1 MDITNLKEVSTA
13 LVAFL
18 ALGVGAYAY
27 NNVSDNTPQ
36 PEQSGRTV
44 VAKQNPGQVLFRNR
58 DAQYRIPS
66 VVECKSGKIIAF
78 ADHRYDN
85 KDIGEG
91 RHIDIV
97 MKESTDKGLSW
108 TETERVVAKG
118 GNRIADSFD
127 CAHGDAATVVDWNTG
142 EILLMCASGGIGYW
156 ESTREK
162 PQMMGRYYSG
172 DDGKTWQVREV
183 TRDVYGLMDEV
194 NSAFFTSGRICQSR
208 LIKAG
213 SHYRIYSALTTHQ
226 GNRVLYSD
234 DFGVTWGVLGSNAYA
249 TAPKGDEAKIVELPD
264 GNVLISSRTQYGR
277 FFNIFRYADAKTA
290 QGSWDKVAMSSAGNN
305 GVRNGDSACNGEII
319 NVKAKDANGKKVDL
333 LLQSV
338 PMGPGRSNVAI
349 FYKALRTPDDYASP
363 ETIAGNWEGR
373 FQVSD
378 TTSAYSTMV
387 QNKEGDII
395 FLYEENAF
403 RHPETEPDDYY
414 DIVFKTFSISEI
426 TVGKYCR

>member
-1 MDITNLKEVSTA
+1 MNITNRKKASIA
-13 LVAFL
+13 LAAFL
-18 ALGVGAYAY
+18 SLSISAYAY
-27 NNVSDNTPQ
+27 STGSNDTPLPKHGRQ
-36 PEQSGRTV
+36 AAATRQSL
-44 VAKQNPGQVLFRNR
+44 GQTLFRNK
-58 DAQYRIPS
+58 DAQYRIPAI
-66 VVECKSGKIIAF
+66 VECKSGKIIAF
-78 ADHRYDN
+78 TDHRYDN

-97 MKESTDKGLSW
+97 MKESTDNGLSW
-108 TETERVVAKG
+108 TETERIIAKG

-127 CAHGDAATVVDWNTG
+127 CAHGDAATVVDWKTG

-162 PQMMGRYYSG
+162 PQMMGRYYSN
-172 DDGKTWQVREV
+172 DEGKTWQVREV
-183 TRDVYGLMDEV
+183 TQDVYALMDEV

-208 LIKAG
+208 IIKAG
-213 SHYRIYSALTTHQ
+213 SHHRIYTALTTHQ

-234 DFGVTWGVLGSNAYA
+234 NFGATWGVLGSNAYA

-290 QGSWDKVAMSSAGNN
+290 QGSWDEVAMSSAKNN

-319 NVKAKDANGKKVDL
+319 SVKAKDANGRKVNL

-338 PMGPGRSNVAI
+338 PTGPGRSNVAI
-349 FYKALRTPDDYASP
+349 FYKALRTPADYASP
-363 ETIAGNWEGR
+363 EAIAGNWEGCY
-373 FQVSD
+373 QVSS

-387 QNKEGDII
+387 QTKKGNII

-414 DIVFKTFSISEI
+414 DIVFKTFTISEI
-426 TVGKYCR
+426 TAGKYSR